1 MEVRCEFYTRGVV
14 VEYRR
19 LGRSG
24 VKISEISLGSWL
36 TYGGSVAEEQ
46 ATACVHKAY
55 ESGINFF
62 DTANVYMRGAAEEIV
77 GRALRGF
84 DRDSYFLATKVF
96 FPMGEGPNDR
106 GLSRKHITE
115 QCHASLK
122 RLGVDYVDL
131 YQCHRYDANTPLEE
145 TLRTLDDLVRQG
157 KVLYIGVS
165 EWTADQISDALV
177 IAKEMNLDRIVS
189 NQPRYNM
196 IQRQIE
202 VEVVP
207 LSEREGV
214 GQVVF
219 SPLAQGILT
228 GKYRPGEAPEQGT
241 RAADSESNRFMRELM
256 NEEVLSAV
264 EALRSVASDADLSM
278 SQLAL
283 AWVLRQENVSSA
295 IIGASR
301 PEQVED
307 NAGASGAKLS
317 SDMISEIDRI
327 LDRRDRARLGNGLG
341 LLSLPSLRA
350 VL

>member
-1 MEVRCEFYTRGVV
+1 M
-14 VEYRR
+14 EYRR
-19 LGRSG
+19 LGGSG
-24 VKISEISLGSWL
+24 VKVSEISLGSWL

-46 ATACVHKAY
+46 STACINKAY
-55 ESGINFF
+55 EIGINFF
-62 DTANVYMRGAAEEIV
+62 DTANVYMRGRAEEIV
-77 GRALRGF
+77 GRALRSF

-131 YQCHRYDANTPLEE
+131 YQCHRYDPSTPLEE
-145 TLRTLDDLVRQG
+145 TLRTLDNLVRQG
-157 KVLYIGVS
+157 KVLYVGVS
-165 EWTADQISDALV
+165 EWTADQISDALR

-202 VEVVP
+202 AEVVP

-219 SPLAQGILT
+219 SPLAQGVLT
-228 GKYRPGEAPEQGT
+228 GKYRPGEAPEGGT
-241 RAADSESNRFMRELM
+241 RAADPESSRFMRQLM

-264 EALRSVASDADLSM
+264 EGLRAVASDAGLTM
-278 SQLAL
+278 SALAL
-283 AWVLRQENVSSA
+283 AWVLRQPNVSSA

-307 NAGASGAKLS
+307 NAAASGAELPP
-317 SDMISEIDRI
+317 DALDRI
-327 LDRRDRARLGNGLG
+327 DEILAGVVQRG
-341 LLSLPSLRA
+341 
-350 VL
+350 

>member
-1 MEVRCEFYTRGVV
+1 M
-14 VEYRR
+14 EYRR
-19 LGRSG
+19 LGNSG
-24 VKISEISLGSWL
+24 VKVSEISLGSWL

-46 ATACVHKAY
+46 ASACIDKAY
-55 ESGINFF
+55 EIGINFF

-84 DRDSYFLATKVF
+84 ERDSYFLATKVY

-131 YQCHRYDANTPLEE
+131 YQCHRYDENTPLEE

-157 KVLYIGVS
+157 KVLYVGVS
-165 EWTADQISDALV
+165 EWTDGQISDAMR

-196 IQRQIE
+196 IQRKIE
-202 VEVVP
+202 DDVIP
-207 LSEREGV
+207 LCEREGV

-219 SPLAQGILT
+219 SPLAQGVLT
-228 GKYRPGEAPEQGT
+228 GKYRPGEAPERGT
-241 RAADSESNRFMRELM
+241 RAADPESNRFMRQLM

-264 EALRSVASDADLSM
+264 DGLRSVASDQGLSM
-278 SQLAL
+278 PQLAL

-307 NAGASGAKLS
+307 NAAASGVELS
-317 SDMISEIDRI
+317 PDVISEIDRI
-327 LDRRDRARLGNGLG
+327 LDGVIQRD
-341 LLSLPSLRA
+341 
-350 VL
+350 